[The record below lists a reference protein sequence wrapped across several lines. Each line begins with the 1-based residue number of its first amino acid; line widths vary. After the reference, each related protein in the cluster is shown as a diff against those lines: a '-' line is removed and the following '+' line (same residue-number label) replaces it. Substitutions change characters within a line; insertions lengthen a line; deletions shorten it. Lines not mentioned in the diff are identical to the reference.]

1 VEVNLS
7 DIKHKAIPSCPGVFW
22 TKEGF

>member
-7 DIKHKAIPSCPGVFW
+7 DIKPMAVPSCPGEFW

>member
-7 DIKHKAIPSCPGVFW
+7 DIKPMAVSSCPGVFW